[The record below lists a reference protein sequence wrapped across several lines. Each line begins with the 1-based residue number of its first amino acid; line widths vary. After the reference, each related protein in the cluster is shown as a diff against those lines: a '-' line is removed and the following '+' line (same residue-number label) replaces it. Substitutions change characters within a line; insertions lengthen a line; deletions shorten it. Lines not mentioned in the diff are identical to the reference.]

1 MTNDNNQSVCPRC
14 GREFSCSKSGKCW
27 CYEVFIPPDAMEE
40 IERLY
45 DGCLCPDCL
54 KEFAE
59 KENTAHKKTL

>member
-1 MTNDNNQSVCPRC
+1 
-14 GREFSCSKSGKCW
+14 
-27 CYEVFIPPDAMEE
+27 MEE